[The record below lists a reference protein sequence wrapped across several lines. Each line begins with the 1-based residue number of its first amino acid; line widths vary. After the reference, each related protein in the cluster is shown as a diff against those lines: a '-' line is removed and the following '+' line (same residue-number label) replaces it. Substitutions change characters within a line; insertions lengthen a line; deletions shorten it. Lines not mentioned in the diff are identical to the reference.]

1 MFGVSSRYNDSIPL
15 TVAAPASVAQ
25 HAEDLIPPPQADRRK
40 RDRRIDARDQHALR
54 VAKPDLDM
62 GTVTER
68 LVLRLAAT
76 AKRDSVSHL
85 VRETIRGHDLDA
97 AAQPKR
103 AAALLVRI
111 LDNTDGHRQHRLHRR
126 AGVLVPRHQPPGRTK
141 LHLPD
146 EGRAHHRIVGV
157 LDLAPD
163 RSVWIAEAAG
173 RAKAP
178 RIGQPHGRTVKHL
191 RHGGIGL
198 ARRGFLAV
206 EPHLAVRA
214 IAIRLAPRAAAP
226 AKRVA
231 FPCWKTLA
239 LDPAF
244 RTALDIGADDLLG
257 QRDFPGN
264 QIGTIL

>member
-1 MFGVSSRYNDSIPL
+1 
-15 TVAAPASVAQ
+15 
-25 HAEDLIPPPQADRRK
+25 
-40 RDRRIDARDQHALR
+40 
-54 VAKPDLDM
+54 M

-76 AKRDSVSHL
+76 AERDSVSYL

-146 EGRAHHRIVGV
+146 EGRAHRRIAGV

-163 RSVWIAEAAG
+163 RSMRIAEAAG

-178 RIGQPHGRTVKHL
+178 RIGQPHGRAVK
-191 RHGGIGL
+191 
-198 ARRGFLAV
+198 
-206 EPHLAVRA
+206 PHLAVRA
-214 IAIRLAPRAAAP
+214 VAIRLAPRVAASAERI
-226 AKRVA
+226 ALSRR
-231 FPCWKTLA
+231 KTLA

-244 RTALDIGADDLLG
+244 RTALGIGADDLLG